1 VIEVDSAEP
10 TIWMD
15 VTTSYRWSRPPVG
28 IVRVE
33 LEIRK
38 ALSDIYGDRLRECVY
53 NDGEFQTFAEVHEVT
68 EVTDVQGLAGRAVTE
83 NGLFWPQR
91 SHDFP
96 RFSVLEGVSSKVTAE
111 YAHVLKPTVLEKI
124 SASPMKYGDILIT
137 VGLDWDYEGLTDTLY
152 RLKTGRGVK
161 IVTCCYDLIPVLFPQ
176 YCVGDVAAKFK
187 NYFGILSWSSDL
199 MLCISRKTE
208 EDYLALADV
217 MGLPHCQTDVIP
229 LGAVIAKGEGEC
241 SDDVLGLIEEPFIL
255 FVSTIER
262 RKNHEVLYK
271 AYHLLCA
278 EGHREFLP
286 KLVFVGMP
294 GWGVGDLLKDIE
306 LDPLI
311 KGLIVQLHHVSDA
324 DLANLYEHCQFFVY
338 PSFYEGWGLPIAEA
352 LAHGKCVLA
361 SDRGAIPEVGGALV
375 EYVDPWSVRSWADA
389 ILSHVR
395 SPELRA
401 AREAEVRRSY
411 RPVEWRDVGGQVAR
425 DIDRLAQR
433 GVEVIELEPGYSLQT
448 DVGVRAGGRI
458 ISTGEA
464 GLLAFGP
471 CRPVGAGKVHISL
484 AYHYMGG
491 QAGTLTAN
499 LKSCPDGELHQEIC
513 EKLDGEESC
522 GILDFPAMILPDTV
536 EDVNISVNLSD
547 GVHVYLDKLT
557 IVMGKN

>member
-1 VIEVDSAEP
+1 VAEHCNGAT

-15 VTTSYRWSRPPVG
+15 VTTSHRWTRPPVG
-28 IVRVE
+28 VVRVE
-33 LEIRK
+33 IELRK
-38 ALSDIYGDRLRECVY
+38 KLSEVYGDRFQECIY
-53 NDGEFQTFAEVHEVT
+53 YDGEFWPVAYTPPVAEPS
-68 EVTDVQGLAGRAVTE
+68 TD
-83 NGLFWPQR
+83 NSYWPNR
-91 SHDFP
+91 PYNFP
-96 RFSVLEGVSSKVTAE
+96 SFRVLEWVRSKVAINHT
-111 YAHVLKPTVLEKI
+111 I
-124 SASPMKYGDILIT
+124 SVKSIPSQTQSRAPMKYGDVLIT
-137 VGLDWDYEGLTDTLY
+137 VGLNWDHDGLIDHLFY
-152 RLKTGRGVK
+152 LKTSRGIK
-161 IVTCCYDLIPVLFPQ
+161 IATCCYDLIPVLFPQ
-176 YCVGDVAAKFK
+176 YCVGDVATRFK
-187 NYFGILSWSSDL
+187 DYFGNLSWSSDI
-199 MLCISRKTE
+199 MFCISRKTE
-208 EDYLALADV
+208 EDFLALTEL

-241 SDDVLGLIEEPFIL
+241 SDEVLGLIEEPFIL

-278 EGHREFLP
+278 EGHRQILP

-311 KGLIVQLHHVSDA
+311 KGLIVQLHHVSDV

-401 AREAEVRRSY
+401 AREVEVRRSY
-411 RPVEWRDVGGQVAR
+411 RPVEWRDVGAQVAR
-425 DIDRLAQR
+425 GIDRLSQR
-433 GVEVIELEPGYSLQT
+433 RDEVIELEPGYSLQT

-491 QAGTLTAN
+491 QVGTLTAN

-513 EKLDGEESC
+513 EKLDGEESL
-522 GILDFPAMILPDTV
+522 GILDFPAMVLPDTV

-547 GVHVYLDKLT
+547 GVRVSLDKLT
-557 IVMGKN
+557 IVMGQN